1 MGMFGLRS
9 RRRRD
14 RSDARPEPQ
23 LFSGRGKQLG
33 RGTHRR
39 RKPIVFRFMAWGV
52 MLCLWALIGLAGLTA
67 YVWFSL
73 DQQGLF
79 RVPER
84 EPGMILLASN
94 GEVIAERGT
103 FFGDEIRID
112 ELPAYVPE
120 AVIAIEDRR
129 FRKHFGIDPTGLAR
143 AALANF
149 RAGRIVEGGSTIT
162 QQLAKNLFLKPERT
176 VQRKLQELILAIW
189 LEAKY
194 TKDDILQLYLNRVY
208 YGAGATGI
216 EKAAQKYF
224 RKSARDLTLGE
235 AAILAGVLK
244 APATY
249 NPINHPK
256 AARARASRV
265 INDMVEA
272 GFITTTEAGDALSN
286 PAAAKPVE
294 YISAAQYLVDWVA
307 EQIPDLIGKLDQ
319 SIIVETTLDQNL
331 QKIAEKAV
339 RQRVIKEGAKLNVSQ
354 GAAVVLDMR
363 GAVLAMV
370 GGKSYIRSQFNR
382 AVKAKRQP
390 GSSFKPF
397 VYLTALDQGM
407 TPNSVQIDEPVRFG
421 DWQPEN
427 YKRKYL
433 GRVTLEKALALS
445 LNTVAAKLAVQVGP
459 QNVVTTAHR
468 LGINSELVPNASIAL
483 GTSEVSLLEMT
494 SAFAPFANGGAAV
507 VPYVVSRII
516 SRDGTIIYERQGEG
530 LGTVVDGWSLGAMNS
545 MLRAVIRSGT
555 GRRAAIEDHDIAGK
569 TGTSQDYRDAWFL
582 GYSAYLVCGVWVG
595 NDDNSPTSKVTGG
608 TIPAAI
614 WKDIMEPAHAGL
626 QYASL
631 PGEYQTVAH
640 RDGGQGG
647 LFDMF
652 REILGGGRARGENEM
667 ERFVEQFEEPP
678 PRKRRERLRDEL
690 KKLRERR

>member
-1 MGMFGLRS
+1 MGIFGAQS
-9 RRRRD
+9 RRRTGKGR
-14 RSDARPEPQ
+14 AEPQ
-23 LFSGRGKQLG
+23 LFSSRRAPLKAAP
-33 RGTHRR
+33 R
-39 RKPIVFRFMAWGV
+39 RKPLVFRIMAWGV
-52 MLCLWALIGLAGLTA
+52 MLCLWALIGLAGLTV

-79 RVPER
+79 KVPER

-103 FFGDEIRID
+103 FFGDEIRLD
-112 ELPAYVPE
+112 EVPSYVPQ
-120 AVIAIEDRR
+120 AIIAIEDRR
-129 FRKHFGIDPTGLAR
+129 YHSHFGIDPVGLAR
-143 AALANF
+143 ATVANF

-176 VQRKLQELILAIW
+176 VERKLQELVLALW

-194 TKDDILQLYLNRVY
+194 SKDDILQLYLNRVY
-208 YGAGATGI
+208 YGAGAVGI

-224 RKSARDLTLGE
+224 RKSAREVTLGE

-256 AARARASRV
+256 AARARANEV
-265 INDMVEA
+265 IRDMVAEGFVTPDEA
-272 GFITTTEAGDALSN
+272 EEALTKTV
-286 PAAAKPVE
+286 AAKPVE
-294 YISAAQYLVDWVA
+294 YVSASHYLVDWVA
-307 EQIPDLIGKLDQ
+307 EQIPELIGVLDQ

-331 QKIAEKAV
+331 QRIAEKAV
-339 RQRVIKEGAKLNVSQ
+339 RQRVIKEGGKLNVSQ

-407 TPNSVQIDEPVRFG
+407 TPDSVEIDEPVRFG
-421 DWQPEN
+421 NWEPEN
-427 YKRKYL
+427 YRRKYL
-433 GRVTLEKALALS
+433 GRVSLKKAMALS
-445 LNTVAAKLAVQVGP
+445 LNTVAAKLAVAVGP
-459 QNVVTTAHR
+459 QNVITTAHR

-483 GTSEVSLLEMT
+483 GTSEVTLLEMT
-494 SAFAPFANGGAAV
+494 SAFAPFANGGSAV
-507 VPYVVSRII
+507 VPYVVTRII
-516 SRDGTIIYERQGEG
+516 SRDGTIIYERRGDG
-530 LGTVVDGWSLGAMNS
+530 LGMVVDGWSVGAMNT
-545 MLRAVIRSGT
+545 MLREVIRSGT
-555 GRRAAIEDHDIAGK
+555 GKRAGIENQDVAGK

-582 GYSAYLVCGVWVG
+582 GYSAYLVCGVWIG
-595 NDDNSPTSKVTGG
+595 NDDNSPTDKVTGG
-608 TIPAAI
+608 GLPASI

-626 QYASL
+626 DYANL

-640 RDGGQGG
+640 RQSQGG
-647 LFDMF
+647 LFDIF
-652 REILGGGRARGENEM
+652 RDMLGRHQEEDEFDQLVDDVEAR
-667 ERFVEQFEEPP
+667 
-678 PRKRRERLRDEL
+678 PRRRQRLSDEL
-690 KKLRERR
+690 RKQRERR

>member
-1 MGMFGLRS
+1 MGIFGLGS
-9 RRRRD
+9 RRRRGRGD
-14 RSDARPEPQ
+14 GRTEPR
-23 LFSGRGKQLG
+23 LFSERVRPPKPRVQ
-33 RGTHRR
+33 RR
-39 RKPIVFRFMAWGV
+39 RKPVVFRILAWGV
-52 MLCLWALIGLAGLTA
+52 MLCLWGLIGLAGLTA

-79 RVPER
+79 QIPER

-129 FRKHFGIDPTGLAR
+129 FRSHFGIDPIGLGR
-143 AALANF
+143 AAMANF
-149 RAGRIVEGGSTIT
+149 KAGRIVEGGSTIS

-194 TKDDILQLYLNRVY
+194 SKDDILQLYLNRVY

-224 RKSARDLTLGE
+224 RKSARGLTLGE

-249 NPINHPK
+249 NPINHPE
-256 AARARASRV
+256 AARARANQV
-265 INDMVEA
+265 IHDMVEA
-272 GFITTTEAGDALSN
+272 GFITADEADEAMN
-286 PAAAKPVE
+286 RPAAVKPVE
-294 YISAAQYLVDWVA
+294 YISASHYLVDWVA
-307 EQIPDLIGKLDQ
+307 EQIPDLIGELNQ

-331 QKIAEKAV
+331 QRIAEKAV

-382 AVKAKRQP
+382 AVKARRQP

-397 VYLTALDQGM
+397 VYLTALNQGM
-407 TPNSVQIDEPVRFG
+407 TPDTVQIDEPVRIG
-421 DWQPEN
+421 DWEPEN
-427 YKRKYL
+427 YKRQYL
-433 GRVTLEKALALS
+433 GRVTLKKALALS
-445 LNTVAAKLAVQVGP
+445 LNTVAAKLAVEVGP
-459 QNVVTTAHR
+459 ENVVTTAHR

-483 GTSEVSLLEMT
+483 GTSEVTLLEMT
-494 SAFAPFANGGAAV
+494 SAFAPFANGGSAV
-507 VPYVVSRII
+507 VPYVVTRII
-516 SRDGTIIYERQGEG
+516 SRDGKIIYERQGDG
-530 LGTVVDGWSLGAMNS
+530 LGLVVDSWSLGAMNS
-545 MLRAVIRSGT
+545 MLREVVRSGT
-555 GRRAAIEDHDIAGK
+555 GRRAQIEGQDIAGK

-582 GYSAYLVCGVWVG
+582 GYSAYLVGGIWVG
-595 NDDNSPTSKVTGG
+595 NDDNSPTGKVTGG
-608 TIPAAI
+608 GLPAAI
-614 WKDIMEPAHAGL
+614 WKDIMEAGHSGL
-626 QYASL
+626 QFASL
-631 PGEYQTVAH
+631 PGDYQTVAQ
-640 RDGGQGG
+640 RNSGQGG
-647 LFDMF
+647 LFDLF
-652 REILGGGRARGENEM
+652 REMLGGSRSRSEDELGE
-667 ERFVEQFEEPP
+667 FVEQLDEQEPT
-678 PRKRRERLRDEL
+678 PRRQRLRDEL
-690 KKLRERR
+690 KKLRDRR

>member
-1 MGMFGLRS
+1 MGIFGLGS
-9 RRRRD
+9 RRRRGKGD
-14 RSDARPEPQ
+14 GRAEPQ
-23 LFSGRGKQLG
+23 LFSDRHRSTSRAGR
-33 RGTHRR
+33 RR
-39 RKPIVFRFMAWGV
+39 RKPFLFRFMAWSV
-52 MLCLWALIGLAGLTA
+52 MLALWGLIGLAGLTT

-79 RVPER
+79 QIPER

-103 FFGDEIRID
+103 FFGDEVRID
-112 ELPAYVPE
+112 ELPAYVPQ

-129 FRKHFGIDPTGLAR
+129 FHSHFGVDPVGLAR
-143 AALANF
+143 AAIANF

-194 TKDDILQLYLNRVY
+194 SKEDILQLYLNRVY

-224 RKSARDLTLGE
+224 RKSVRDVTIGE
-235 AAILAGVLK
+235 AAILAAVLK

-256 AARARASRV
+256 AARARANEV
-265 INDMVEA
+265 VNDMVEA
-272 GFITTTEAGDALSN
+272 GFITASEADEALN
-286 PAAAKPVE
+286 KPATVKPVE
-294 YISAAQYLVDWVA
+294 YISASQYLVDWVA
-307 EQIPDLIGKLDQ
+307 EQIPQLIGTLDQ

-331 QKIAEKAV
+331 QAIAEKSV
-339 RQRVIKEGAKLNVSQ
+339 RQRVIKEGAKLNATQ
-354 GAAVVLDMR
+354 GAAVVMDMR

-397 VYLTALDQGM
+397 VYLTAINHGM
-407 TPNSVQIDEPVRFG
+407 TPNSLQIDEPVRIG
-421 DWQPEN
+421 DWEPEN

-433 GRVTLEKALALS
+433 GRVTLKKALALS
-445 LNTVAAKLAVQVGP
+445 LNTVAAKLAVAVGP
-459 QNVVTTAHR
+459 ENVVTTAHR

-483 GTSEVSLLEMT
+483 GTSEVTLLEMT
-494 SAFAPFANGGAAV
+494 SAFAPFANGGTAV

-516 SRDGTIIYERQGEG
+516 SRDGKIVYEREGEG
-530 LGTVVDGWSLGAMNS
+530 LGVVVNARSLGAMNS
-545 MLRAVIRSGT
+545 MLREVIQSGT
-555 GRRAAIEDHDIAGK
+555 GRRAQMDGQDVAGK

-582 GYSAYLVCGVWVG
+582 GYSAYLVCGVWMG
-595 NDDNSPTSKVTGG
+595 NDDNSPTGKVTGG
-608 TIPAAI
+608 SIPAAI
-614 WKDIMEPAHAGL
+614 WKDIMEPAHVGL

-631 PGEYQTVAH
+631 PGDLETVAQ
-640 RDGGQGG
+640 RDGGGG
-647 LFDMF
+647 LFDIF
-652 REILGGGRARGENEM
+652 REMLGGKRARSEDDMGDFID
-667 ERFVEQFEEPP
+667 RFEDPQ
-678 PRKRRERLRDEL
+678 PRKRRQRISDEL
-690 KKLRERR
+690 KKLRDRR

>member
-1 MGMFGLRS
+1 MGIFGLGS
-9 RRRRD
+9 RRRRG
-14 RSDARPEPQ
+14 RSDGRAEPR
-23 LFSGRGKQLG
+23 LFSERVRPPNPRTQ
-33 RGTHRR
+33 RR
-39 RKPIVFRFMAWGV
+39 RKPLVFRILAWGV
-52 MLCLWALIGLAGLTA
+52 MLCLWGLIGLAGLTA

-79 RVPER
+79 QIPER

-103 FFGDEIRID
+103 FFGDEIRLD
-112 ELPAYVPE
+112 EVPPYVPQ
-120 AVIAIEDRR
+120 AVMAIEDRR
-129 FRKHFGIDPTGLAR
+129 FYSHFGIDPIGLGR
-143 AALANF
+143 AAVANF
-149 RAGRIVEGGSTIT
+149 EAGRVVEGGSTIT

-363 GAVLAMV
+363 GAVLA
-370 GGKSYIRSQFNR
+370 
-382 AVKAKRQP
+382 
-390 GSSFKPF
+390 
-397 VYLTALDQGM
+397 
-407 TPNSVQIDEPVRFG
+407 
-421 DWQPEN
+421 
-427 YKRKYL
+427 
-433 GRVTLEKALALS
+433 
-445 LNTVAAKLAVQVGP
+445 
-459 QNVVTTAHR
+459 
-468 LGINSELVPNASIAL
+468 
-483 GTSEVSLLEMT
+483 
-494 SAFAPFANGGAAV
+494 
-507 VPYVVSRII
+507 
-516 SRDGTIIYERQGEG
+516 
-530 LGTVVDGWSLGAMNS
+530 
-545 MLRAVIRSGT
+545 
-555 GRRAAIEDHDIAGK
+555 
-569 TGTSQDYRDAWFL
+569 
-582 GYSAYLVCGVWVG
+582 
-595 NDDNSPTSKVTGG
+595 
-608 TIPAAI
+608 
-614 WKDIMEPAHAGL
+614 
-626 QYASL
+626 
-631 PGEYQTVAH
+631 
-640 RDGGQGG
+640 
-647 LFDMF
+647 
-652 REILGGGRARGENEM
+652 
-667 ERFVEQFEEPP
+667 
-678 PRKRRERLRDEL
+678 
-690 KKLRERR
+690 

>member
-1 MGMFGLRS
+1 MGIFGLGS
-9 RRRRD
+9 RRRRGRGD
-14 RSDARPEPQ
+14 GRTEPQ
-23 LFSGRGKQLG
+23 LFSDRHRSKNRGGQG
-33 RGTHRR
+33 R
-39 RKPIVFRFMAWGV
+39 RKPFLFRFMAWSV
-52 MLCLWALIGLAGLTA
+52 MLALWGLIGLAGLTA

-79 RVPER
+79 QIPQR

-103 FFGDEIRID
+103 FFGDEVRID
-112 ELPAYVPE
+112 ELPAYVPQ

-129 FRKHFGIDPTGLAR
+129 FHSHFGIDPVGLAR
-143 AALANF
+143 AATANF

-194 TKDDILQLYLNRVY
+194 SKDDILQLYLNRVY

-224 RKSARDLTLGE
+224 RKSVRDVTIGE
-235 AAILAGVLK
+235 AAILAAVLK

-249 NPINHPK
+249 NPINHPQ
-256 AARARASRV
+256 AARARANEV
-265 INDMVEA
+265 ISDMVEA
-272 GFITTTEAGDALSN
+272 GFITASEADEALN
-286 PAAAKPVE
+286 KPATVKPVE
-294 YISAAQYLVDWVA
+294 YISASQYLVDWVA
-307 EQIPDLIGKLDQ
+307 EQIPQLIGTLDQ

-331 QKIAEKAV
+331 QAVAEKSV
-339 RQRVIKEGAKLNVSQ
+339 RQRVIKEGAKLNATQ
-354 GAAVVLDMR
+354 GAAVVMDMR

-397 VYLTALDQGM
+397 VYLTALNQGM
-407 TPNSVQIDEPVRFG
+407 TPNSLQIDEPVRIG
-421 DWQPEN
+421 DWEPEN

-433 GRVTLEKALALS
+433 GRVTLKKALALS

-459 QNVVTTAHR
+459 ENVVTTAHR

-483 GTSEVSLLEMT
+483 GTSEVTLLEMT
-494 SAFAPFANGGAAV
+494 SAFAPFANGGTAV

-516 SRDGTIIYERQGEG
+516 SRDGKIIYEREGEG
-530 LGTVVDGWSLGAMNS
+530 LGVVVNARSLGGMNS
-545 MLRAVIRSGT
+545 MLREVVQSGT
-555 GRRAAIEDHDIAGK
+555 GRRAQMEAQDVAGK

-582 GYSAYLVCGVWVG
+582 GYSAYLVCGVWMG
-595 NDDNSPTSKVTGG
+595 NDDNSPTNKITGG
-608 TIPAAI
+608 SIPAAI
-614 WKDIMEPAHAGL
+614 WKDIMEPAHRGL

-631 PGEYQTVAH
+631 PGDFETVAQ
-640 RDGGQGG
+640 RDGDGGG
-647 LFDMF
+647 LFDIF
-652 REILGGGRARGENEM
+652 REMLGRTRARSEDDMGD
-667 ERFVEQFEEPP
+667 FIDQFEEPQ
-678 PRKRRERLRDEL
+678 PRKRRQRLGDEM
-690 KKLRERR
+690 KKLRDRR